1 MLGLL
6 TTSCGLPPS
15 QSVGC
20 ESSLGLGVVLV
31 TLIALP
37 VGALGPENQ
46 LVSSHT

>member
-6 TTSCGLPPS
+6 TTSRGLPPS

-20 ESSLGLGVVLV
+20 ESRLGWGVVLV
-31 TLIALP
+31 TLTALP

-46 LVSSHT
+46 LVTSHA